1 MFGPAV
7 ARRMVEFLGAAARVN
22 AAASFPELTAR
33 EREILD
39 LVARGRS
46 NTQIAEQLVLSTKTV
61 RNHVSSIFT
70 KIQVVDRAQAIVK
83 AREAGIGG
91 R

>member
-1 MFGPAV
+1 MVDFFAAGAT
-7 ARRMVEFLGAAARVN
+7 AR
-22 AAASFPELTAR
+22 FPDLTAR

-46 NTQIAEQLVLSTKTV
+46 NTQIAEQLVLSTKTI

-70 KIQVVDRAQAIVK
+70 KIHVVDRAQAIVK

>member
-1 MFGPAV
+1 MFGPAI
-7 ARRMVEFLGAAARVN
+7 ARRMVDFFAAAAQAS
-22 AAASFPELTAR
+22 AAAAFPELTGR

-39 LVARGRS
+39 LIARGRA
-46 NTQIAEQLVLSTKTV
+46 NGQIADQLGLSTKTV
-61 RNHVSSIFT
+61 RNNVSNIFT

>member
-1 MFGPAV
+1 
-7 ARRMVEFLGAAARVN
+7 
-22 AAASFPELTAR
+22 
-33 EREILD
+33 
-39 LVARGRS
+39 
-46 NTQIAEQLVLSTKTV
+46 VLSAKTV

>member
-1 MFGPAV
+1 
-7 ARRMVEFLGAAARVN
+7 MVDFFNAAARPVRGRVPG
-22 AAASFPELTAR
+22 ADGAR
-33 EREILD
+33 ARD
-39 LVARGRS
+39 PRPVARGRS
-46 NTQIAEQLVLSTKTV
+46 NGQIAAQLVLSTKTV
-61 RNHVSSIFT
+61 RNNVSNIFT